1 MAAAHG
7 GLDADAGR
15 SRIRRV
21 AHEAYYCAGSIREL
35 DCAARARNQSPGAGL
50 RVCDRVA
57 RELNRALDSGL
68 WSRVY
73 READMTIGRVANAA
87 GVSIDTIRFYERRGL
102 LAMPDRSFSG
112 YRNYS
117 EEALDRLRFI
127 GDAKRLGFTLKEI
140 KELLSLGVKS
150 TAECGPVTRKAEAK
164 LLEMNEEI
172 GRLQRLRLTLRKMIE
187 ECGGEC
193 MPTHVSRGRKKEIS
207 WKS

>member
-1 MAAAHG
+1 
-7 GLDADAGR
+7 
-15 SRIRRV
+15 
-21 AHEAYYCAGSIREL
+21 
-35 DCAARARNQSPGAGL
+35 
-50 RVCDRVA
+50 
-57 RELNRALDSGL
+57 
-68 WSRVY
+68 
-73 READMTIGRVANAA
+73 MTIGRVANAA

-172 GRLQRLRLTLRKMIE
+172 SRLQRLRLTLRKMIE

-193 MPTHVSRGRKKEIS
+193 VATPVARGACARRRK
-207 WKS
+207 